1 MVFVRAAAA
10 KLPPKNKISCRNG
23 NQLPMPPRNSA
34 DTTRLKKEILRGVYD
49 ENLRISSSRPD
60 MTAGMRRKGR
70 LRAAVVFST
79 LLFLTISVLSIRF
92 FPAMAPGG
100 DAEPAAVA
108 AVSDGSRSAA
118 LTVADIASFPSIKP
132 GAANLASY
140 IMRPDNYEYVPAEF
154 STERLLD
161 YSLILNNANIRL
173 SSVFGLDVQTIVI
186 DPGHGGRDP
195 GAVGILGT
203 QEKDIVL
210 DVALRLRDKLM
221 QSGRYNVVLTREG
234 DATMSLAERVEFAN
248 AGRTDLFISLHVNAL
263 PQKRANVIETYY
275 YGPPTDAETLR
286 LAEQENRGSG
296 IMTREFENMIKKIG
310 NTFKEQE
317 SASLASAIQYS
328 LFTNVK
334 KYDKDTSD
342 AGIKIAPFVVLLG
355 VDAPSVLV
363 EISCISK
370 KQEELKLN
378 LPAYREEITSFIAE
392 GIVRYLARRNL
403 HVVKGEENDQE
414 VRGKRS

>member
-1 MVFVRAAAA
+1 MPA
-10 KLPPKNKISCRNG
+10 RNV
-23 NQLPMPPRNSA
+23 A
-34 DTTRLKKEILRGVYD
+34 DTVRLKNAILRGVYD
-49 ENLRISSSRPD
+49 DNLRISSPGPD
-60 MTAGMRRKGR
+60 IPSDRRRQGR
-70 LRAAVVFST
+70 RRAAVVLSS
-79 LLFLTISVLSIRF
+79 LLVLTISVLLVRF
-92 FPAMAPGG
+92 FPSMAPGG
-100 DAEPAAVA
+100 NAEPAAVA
-108 AVSDGSRSAA
+108 SVSDSSLPAA
-118 LTVADIASFPSIKP
+118 RTVEYMASFPSAEP
-132 GAANLASY
+132 VSASRASY
-140 IMRPDNYEYVPAEF
+140 VMRPDDYVPADF

-161 YSLILNNANIRL
+161 YSLILNNAKVRL

-186 DPGHGGRDP
+186 DPGHGGEDP
-195 GAVGILGT
+195 GAVGVLGT
-203 QEKDIVL
+203 LEKDIVL
-210 DVALRLRDKLM
+210 DVALRLRDKLL
-221 QSGRYNVVLTREG
+221 QSGRYNVVLTREV

-296 IMTREFENMIKKIG
+296 ILTRDFENMIRKIG

-317 SASLASAIQYS
+317 SASLASTIQYS
-328 LFTNVK
+328 LFTNMK

-392 GIVRYLARRNL
+392 GIDRYLARRNMHL
-403 HVVKGEENDQE
+403 VKGEENDQK